1 MTRRART
8 PFLALEQKIATDER
22 DGIVN
27 RWKYG
32 RELLAVKGDRKQL
45 PHGMTGTLIKAA
57 ARAGLK
63 LSEREIQ
70 RRIRLAATY
79 DSEAKVRRAATDFG
93 PWTALHEAGFPP
105 VVCDE
110 PDELEADGID
120 LGDPDRFEQMTLLIP
135 GLAPEL
141 SVAGQKIPLAVATV
155 ADVRAYRD
163 TYRQIHENFGK
174 RLTRIEFALGVMED
188 GAGGDDSANAVRA
201 WQLGC
206 GEVSA

>member
-1 MTRRART
+1 MSRPKS
-8 PFLALEQKIATDER
+8 PFLALEVRIATDER
-22 DGIVN
+22 DSIVN

-45 PHGMTGTLIKAA
+45 PHGMIGDLIKAA

-70 RRIRLAATY
+70 RRMKLATVY
-79 DSEAKVRRAATDFG
+79 GSEAKVRQALTDFG
-93 PWTALHEAGFPP
+93 TWSDIVNANFPP
-105 VVCDE
+105 VVSDE
-110 PDELEADGID
+110 PDGLESDGID
-120 LGDPDRFEQMTLLIP
+120 LGAPDRFEQMTLLIP
-135 GLAPEL
+135 GLSAEL

-174 RLTRIEFALGVMED
+174 RLARIEFALGVMED
-188 GAGGDDSANAVRA
+188 GSDGDDSALAVEA
-201 WQLGC
+201 WQRGC
-206 GEVSA
+206 GETAA